1 MSETSFKNVLC
12 CLDRSTVDENVLIF
26 ANQLKESGI
35 IQNIKALHV
44 IDSEIEE
51 KARQYTDNDAWNE
64 FKEEIRKGI
73 KKDINSVF
81 KNSVNIEII
90 VRGGSPLEVINTKSK
105 SEAVDLVIVGNKKKK
120 NGLGIAGHHI
130 ARSALCDILFVPEAY
145 QNIPQSILC
154 AFDFSEHSEATMTVG
169 LSFAKTFGIKDLKA
183 LNILASP
190 SGYFKTGRLHK
201 DFVES
206 EKINLNKKWKKAV
219 ELHPSYENVDFD
231 IAENE
236 KNDVSYYIKL
246 KGTEMNEPII
256 FIGSKGKTASSSFL
270 LGSVTEKVLMKEI
283 ESPIWIHKMPGENFD
298 LFDAIFKGD

>member
-183 LNILASP
+183 LNILDR
-190 SGYFKTGRLHK
+190 K
-201 DFVES
+201 
-206 EKINLNKKWKKAV
+206 
-219 ELHPSYENVDFD
+219 
-231 IAENE
+231 
-236 KNDVSYYIKL
+236 
-246 KGTEMNEPII
+246 
-256 FIGSKGKTASSSFL
+256 
-270 LGSVTEKVLMKEI
+270 SVV
-283 ESPIWIHKMPGENFD
+283 
-298 LFDAIFKGD
+298 

>member
-1 MSETSFKNVLC
+1 MSATSFKNVLC
-12 CLDRSTVDENVLIF
+12 CLDRSAVDENVLIF
-26 ANQLKESGI
+26 ANQLRESGL

-44 IDSEIEE
+44 VDSELEE
-51 KARQYTDNDAWNE
+51 KARQYTDNDAWND
-64 FKEEIRKGI
+64 FKEEIRKDIRKNI
-73 KKDINSVF
+73 KTIF
-81 KNSVNIEII
+81 KNSDNIKVI

-130 ARSALCDILFVPEAY
+130 ARSALCDILFVPEGY

-154 AFDFSEHSEATMTVG
+154 AYDFSEHSEATMNVG
-169 LSFAKTFGIKDLKA
+169 LSFAKTFGIKDFKA

-206 EKINLNKKWKKAV
+206 EKKNLSKKWNKEV
-219 ELHPSYENVDFD
+219 ELHPRYENVDFD
-231 IAENE
+231 ITENE
-236 KNDVSYYIKL
+236 KNDVSHYVKL
-246 KGTEMNEPII
+246 KGSEMNEPII

>member
-12 CLDRSTVDENVLIF
+12 CLDRSRADNNVLIF

-35 IQNIKALHV
+35 VQNIKALHV
-44 IDSEIEE
+44 VDREIEE

-64 FKEEIRKGI
+64 FKEEIRTEI
-73 KKDINSVF
+73 KKDIKAIF
-81 KNSVNIEII
+81 KNPENTEVI

-130 ARSALCDILFVPEAY
+130 ARTALCDIVFVPEGY
-145 QNIPQSILC
+145 QKIPESILF
-154 AFDFSEHSEATMTVG
+154 AFDFSEHAEATMEVG
-169 LSFAKTFGIKDLKA
+169 LSYAKTFGIKDIKA

-190 SGYFKTGRLHK
+190 SGYFKSGRLHK

-206 EKINLNKKWKKAV
+206 EKINLNKRWEKEV
-219 ELHPSYENVDFD
+219 ELHPIFKNVEFR
-231 IAENE
+231 ISENE

-246 KGTEMNEPII
+246 KGSEMNEPII
-256 FIGSKGKTASSSFL
+256 FVGSKGKTASSSFL
-270 LGSVTEKVLMKEI
+270 LGSVTEKILMKEM